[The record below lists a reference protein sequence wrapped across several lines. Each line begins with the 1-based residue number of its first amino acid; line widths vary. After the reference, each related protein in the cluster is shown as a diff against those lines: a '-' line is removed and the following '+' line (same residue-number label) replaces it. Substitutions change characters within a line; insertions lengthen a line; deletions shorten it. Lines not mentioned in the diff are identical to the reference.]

1 MIPKI
6 GELKKVKGEMA
17 RNLLAEEFRL
27 IRTQLLF
34 GFPDQSMKTLCI
46 TSPVP
51 GDGKTSLATN
61 LAISLAK
68 AGRRVLLIDA
78 DLRKPDLH
86 RIFAV
91 PETPGFSEMIQGT
104 ADSQSAVRKTDIENL
119 DVVPAG
125 LTLGRPAEVLS
136 RTETPQILAMF
147 AELYDHV
154 VFDTAPL
161 LPVSDTHVLLGM
173 VDGVICSF
181 NADVD
186 KETVAQMEEILRRSH
201 ATVIGSV
208 MNQVKFKQTSSYQR
222 GKSAYSSY
230 YTSDRRTEEP
240 SAAAAPGGTAT
251 IAAAAPRR
259 AELPGSDAGDAMPG
273 A

>member
-1 MIPKI
+1 
-6 GELKKVKGEMA
+6 
-17 RNLLAEEFRL
+17 
-27 IRTQLLF
+27 
-34 GFPDQSMKTLCI
+34 
-46 TSPVP
+46 
-51 GDGKTSLATN
+51 
-61 LAISLAK
+61 
-68 AGRRVLLIDA
+68 
-78 DLRKPDLH
+78 
-86 RIFAV
+86 
-91 PETPGFSEMIQGT
+91 
-104 ADSQSAVRKTDIENL
+104 VRKTDIENL
-119 DVVPAG
+119 DVLPAG

-136 RTETPQILAMF
+136 RTETPQIVAMF
-147 AELYDHV
+147 SELYDHV

-208 MNQVKFKQTSSYQR
+208 MNQVKFRQTSSYQR

-230 YTSDRRTEEP
+230 YNSDRPSEAAAATAP
-240 SAAAAPGGTAT
+240 SAAAT
-251 IAAAAPRR
+251 IAAPAPQRP
-259 AELPGSDAGDAMPG
+259 ELPGAGGGDAMAG